1 MKQTN
6 DKKDDFDLAARID
19 YGVKAGVREAILR
32 HKREGRSIF
41 VEKNG
46 KIIEIP
52 PEEI

>member
-1 MKQTN
+1 MKKN
-6 DKKDDFDLAARID
+6 RDAKEDLDLAARID
-19 YGVKAGVREAILR
+19 YGVKTGVREAVLR